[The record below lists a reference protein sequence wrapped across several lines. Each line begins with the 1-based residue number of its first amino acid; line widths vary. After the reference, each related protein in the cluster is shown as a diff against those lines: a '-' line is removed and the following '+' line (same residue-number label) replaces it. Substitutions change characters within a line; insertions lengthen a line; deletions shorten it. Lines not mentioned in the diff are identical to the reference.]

1 MKVLR
6 FTVVSLFIVGLFTI
20 SALAQTQPTVKI
32 GVIDTRTFA
41 ADKGGITKYVAEQTK
56 LNNEF
61 KPVNQQLTALITKIN
76 ALKQEISNLQESK
89 APVKP
94 ETITVKAEEHDKL
107 VRELKFKQED
117 AKAKLAARSK
127 DLLAPVTQDIYK
139 AMQEFADKNGYTMI
153 MDAAQL
159 DQAGLVL
166 AFDRKYDVTDEF
178 VKFYNTRPPGTA
190 GK

>member
-6 FTVVSLFIVGLFTI
+6 FTIVSLFIVGLFTI

-61 KPVNQQLTALITKIN
+61 KPVNQELTTIVTRIN
-76 ALKQEISNLQESK
+76 ALKKEIADLQASK
-89 APVKP
+89 VPVKP
-94 ETITVKAEEHDKL
+94 ETISAKAEEHDKL
-107 VRELKFKQED
+107 VRQLKFKKED
-117 AKAKLAARSK
+117 AEAKIAARSK

-139 AMQEFADKNGYTMI
+139 AMQEFADKNDYTMI

-178 VKFYNTRPPGTA
+178 VKFYNTRPPATA

>member
-6 FTVVSLFIVGLFTI
+6 FTVTSLFLA
-20 SALAQTQPTVKI
+20 ALLTVAAFGQTQPTGKI
-32 GVIDTRTFA
+32 GVIDTRAFA
-41 ADKGGITKYVAEQTK
+41 AEKGGITKFVVEQTK

-61 KPVNQQLTALITKIN
+61 KTVNQELNTLITRIN
-76 ALKQEISNLQESK
+76 GLKKEVADLQASK

-94 ETITVKAEEHDKL
+94 ETITAKAEEHDKL

-117 AKAKLAARSK
+117 AKAKLDVRSK
-127 DLLAPVTQDIYK
+127 VLLTPVTQDIYK

-153 MDAAQL
+153 LDAGQL

-166 AFDRKYDVTDEF
+166 AFDRKFDVTEEF
-178 VKFYNTRPPGTA
+178 IKFYNTRPPGTA
-190 GK
+190 SK